1 MDAVRPPKGIQ
12 IMRVPTFAAAL
23 SLLAV
28 PLLLIGMTLSRDS
41 APERSFWTPY
51 SGLNWGAIEH
61 HDMQIHVHPGL
72 GAEEYNPHETVDRYL
87 AEGFTILA
95 FTPHD
100 YDVPDD
106 YIDNVYPW
114 TRFSGIFETIRDVPN
129 PTEDNRTYGEMTP
142 EPWQDRDPIAL
153 GMVSVQGSEISG
165 HHHINSLFSSFTTSG
180 ATEAESLE
188 QIRELGGIAFFNH
201 PGRHVERQGLT
212 AEWYVDL
219 YRRFDVLVGQSIYNR
234 IDSHPGDR
242 EFFDEVAHLLGPDRP
257 IWLYAEDDMHSERTL
272 GWNRNVILLEDF
284 RPGSLH
290 PDLPDGSAPDVKDAL
305 VNGTFYVWKPSEQY
319 NRRSF
324 NLIDVRVEGGSVT
337 LTVDDPDRVTEVRWR
352 THDPEAGGT
361 VTLHR
366 GFQLSAGQVPPGSQ
380 FVRAELESPEG
391 TIYTQPI
398 YLR

>member
-242 EFFDEVAHLLGPDRP
+242 EFFDEVAHAPGARSSHLALCRGRHAQRAHPGVEPERDPVGGLPARLPPPRP
-257 IWLYAEDDMHSERTL
+257 PR
-272 GWNRNVILLEDF
+272 RV
-284 RPGSLH
+284 RPGREGCAGER
-290 PDLPDGSAPDVKDAL
+290 DLL
-305 VNGTFYVWKPSEQY
+305 
-319 NRRSF
+319 
-324 NLIDVRVEGGSVT
+324 RVEALGAVQPPLLQPHRRPRGGRVG
-337 LTVDDPDRVTEVRWR
+337 DPDR
-352 THDPEAGGT
+352 G
-361 VTLHR
+361 
-366 GFQLSAGQVPPGSQ
+366 
-380 FVRAELESPEG
+380 
-391 TIYTQPI
+391 
-398 YLR
+398 